1 MKHQPRKYHCLEMNR
16 LPAGFRITSTAR
28 LISELQLN
36 VYRQHSGK
44 SVRESSEKQRYQV
57 RHMPDKKTCYLGDSE
72 SLLLLRKQVMFA
84 EFVAWTDKLV
94 ERLNEAGILSRDIY
108 DDIQVSR
115 WCTVVIIIIIMG
127 WLL

>member
-16 LPAGFRITSTAR
+16 LLAGGRISSTAR
-28 LISELQLN
+28 LIPELQLN

-57 RHMPDKKTCYLGDSE
+57 RHTPDKKICNMGDSE

-94 ERLNEAGILSRDIY
+94 EILNEAGILSRDAY
-108 DDIQVSR
+108 DDI
-115 WCTVVIIIIIMG
+115 
-127 WLL
+127 